1 MKISEIKREI
11 NTKLDK
17 LNFIRLKELILWLKK
32 SPDYLRLKKEDVQ
45 LQILD
50 FFIDIWLQEK
60 QNRDTFEMQG
70 DIFYGVTSLEEIEDK
85 YLAARF
91 AILRLESGIPYE
103 YCEEAVVRL
112 IEYDYSGYALFSI
125 IMKESK
131 QYEENICKL
140 AGVLKD
146 RNELVRAIGILQR
159 GLKEYPLSEKLLLE
173 LADCWLTAQQWKN
186 AYECLKQIENPAV
199 QIEEMI
205 IELEKLISDEDI

>member
-11 NTKLDK
+11 NTKLKELD
-17 LNFIRLKELILWLKK
+17 FSRIRELILWLKK
-32 SPDYLRLKKEDVQ
+32 SPDFQQLKKMDIQ
-45 LQILD
+45 LQILED
-50 FFIDIWLQEK
+50 FIDIWLQEK

-70 DIFYGVTSLEEIEDK
+70 DIFCGVTSLEEIEDK

-112 IEYDYSGYALFSI
+112 IGYDYSGYALFSI

-186 AYECLKQIENPAV
+186 AYECLKQIDNPAV

-205 IELEKLISDEDI
+205 TELEKLINDEII